1 LRWFSNASVK
11 QTFEKYDLR
20 RQTVPPKAALAR
32 LFSAR
37 NGAAR
42 SEQ

>member
-1 LRWFSNASVK
+1 M
-11 QTFEKYDLR
+11 
-20 RQTVPPKAALAR
+20 PPKAALAR

-42 SEQ
+42 NAQQKATGLQVRPG